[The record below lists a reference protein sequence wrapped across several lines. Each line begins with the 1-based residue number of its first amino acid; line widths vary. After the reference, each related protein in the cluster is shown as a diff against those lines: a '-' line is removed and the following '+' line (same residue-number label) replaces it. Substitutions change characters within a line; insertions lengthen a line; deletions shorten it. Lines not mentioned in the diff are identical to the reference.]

1 MPSDTANANQAPSI
15 FISYAS
21 ADREAARLLS
31 QTLVRAGLDAWL
43 DEEELAGGE
52 AWDAKIR
59 RQIRTCTYFM
69 PVISA
74 TTEARREGYFRREWR
89 LAVER
94 TLDLADD
101 VTFLV
106 PVVIDDTPEQ
116 GSRVPEKFTMVQWLR
131 CPGGRE
137 TPALI
142 AAAHRLANDNDSPAN
157 APTRNSPPPLRT
169 SSPPPQTPAKYRGP
183 HPFPEFPAFPAAGRR
198 ARFIYDLVV
207 WSGRTIRALWDRL
220 PRWLRVLAMVM
231 IVFKLIGVF
240 TPSKPKKQS
249 VDLDDNDFAES
260 AANVKRVL
268 SNLNPT
274 AENESDRKILEAAGV
289 ALESLQ
295 SGRPLAMIMFGASDS
310 AVQKDAARAFAA
322 LHSQLSG
329 GGHTKQIAVGIS
341 PLPLDATDE
350 AVIERSGSLKCHWL
364 LTGVVKPA
372 DDGKF
377 SLEVKLYDAVEK
389 KLVWQNTTIA
399 VPAVIDKIVVP
410 LAGEIRQRVSFE
422 GRKSSQDS

>member
-1 MPSDTANANQAPSI
+1 MPSDPANDQPAPSI

-59 RQIRTCTYFM
+59 KQIRTCTYFM

-116 GSRVPEKFTMVQWLR
+116 GSRVPEKFTAVQWLR

-137 TPALI
+137 TPTLV
-142 AAAHRLANDNDSPAN
+142 AAAHRLAKDDGSPEK
-157 APTRNSPPPLRT
+157 APVRNSPPPVRT
-169 SSPPPQTPAKYRGP
+169 PKPEKSLWSRRAP
-183 HPFPEFPAFPAAGRR
+183 HPFPEFPAFPAAGHR
-198 ARFIYDLVV
+198 ARFFYDLIV
-207 WSGRTIRALWDRL
+207 WSGRMIRALWDRL
-220 PRWLRVLAMVM
+220 PRWLRVVAMVM
-231 IVFKLIGVF
+231 IVFKLVGWF
-240 TPSKPKKQS
+240 TPPDREKKTA
-249 VDLDDNDFAES
+249 DLEDNDFAES

-274 AENESDRKILEAAGV
+274 TENESDRKILQAAGV

-295 SGRPLAMIMFGASDS
+295 SGRPLAMIMFSASDVSVQS
-310 AVQKDAARAFAA
+310 AATRAFAA
-322 LHSQLSG
+322 LHSQLSV

-364 LTGVVKPA
+364 ITGVAKPA
-372 DDGKF
+372 DEGKF

-389 KLVWQNTTIA
+389 KLVWANTTTA
-399 VPAVIDKIVVP
+399 VPAVVDKIVVP
-410 LAGEIRQRVSFE
+410 LAEEIRHHVSFE
-422 GRKSSQDS
+422 TQKNP

>member
-1 MPSDTANANQAPSI
+1 MASDTANPQQAPSI

-31 QTLVRAGLDAWL
+31 QTLLRVGLDAWL

-59 RQIRTCTYFM
+59 HQIRTCTYFM

-106 PVVIDDTPEQ
+106 PVVIDDTPEN
-116 GSRVPEKFTMVQWLR
+116 GARVPEKFTMVQWLR
-131 CPGGRE
+131 CPGGCE
-137 TPALI
+137 TPGLLAVANRLVHDDGAP
-142 AAAHRLANDNDSPAN
+142 AATFP
-157 APTRNSPPPLRT
+157 RNSPPPLRVNT
-169 SSPPPQTPAKYRGP
+169 LPTRSAAKSRGP
-183 HPFPEFPAFPAAGRR
+183 HPFPEFPPFPAEGNR
-198 ARFIYDLVV
+198 ARFFYDLII
-207 WSGRTIRALWDRL
+207 WSGRLIRALWDRL
-220 PRWLRVLAMVM
+220 PRWLRVLAMIM
-231 IVFKLIGVF
+231 IVFKLVSWF
-240 TPSKPKKQS
+240 TPPDRSWKS
-249 VDLDDNDFAES
+249 SERDENDLAES

-274 AENESDRKILEAAGV
+274 AENESDRKILQAAGV

-295 SGRPLAMIMFGASDS
+295 SGRPLAMIMFGASDVS
-310 AVQKDAARAFAA
+310 VQTAAARAFAA
-322 LHSQLSG
+322 LHSQLSVG
-329 GGHTKQIAVGIS
+329 GRTKQIAVGIS
-341 PLPLDATDE
+341 PLPLDANDA
-350 AVIERSGSLKCHWL
+350 AVIERSSSLKCHWL
-364 LTGVVKPA
+364 LTGIVKPA

-377 SLEVKLYDAVEK
+377 SLEVKLYDVVEK
-389 KLVWQNTTIA
+389 KLVWQNTTTA
-399 VPAVIDKIVVP
+399 VPAVVDKIVVP
-410 LAGEIRQRVSFE
+410 LAEEVRQHVTFE
-422 GRKSSQDS
+422 PKKT